1 MSEDQPDLS
10 WWTEGEVDCAISDE
24 LRRQLDLIDTLP
36 PAQQQKRNLQRS
48 IRCSN
53 CRTVVIKVANLR
65 LPDGTDVQVI
75 RFRPPRNFDVDL
87 AVSRD
92 DPRAMARAMAERKTS
107 YRREGWTTTAPHIA
121 GRPSTGRVVAACDC
135 STYSDVSTARILSG
149 EITTLG
155 GRRTE

>member
-10 WWTEGEVDCAISDE
+10 WWTADDVDCAVSDE
-24 LRRQLDLIDTLP
+24 LRRQLDLIDALT
-36 PAQQQKRNLQRS
+36 PARQQKLNLQRL

-65 LPDGTDVQVI
+65 LPDGTDVQII
-75 RFRPPRNFDVDL
+75 RFRPPHNFDLGPEV
-87 AVSRD
+87 ARD

-121 GRPSTGRVVAACDC
+121 GRPATGRVAAACNC
-135 STYSDVSTARILSG
+135 STYGDVSTARILSG
-149 EITTLG
+149 EITSLG
-155 GRRTE
+155 DRRT